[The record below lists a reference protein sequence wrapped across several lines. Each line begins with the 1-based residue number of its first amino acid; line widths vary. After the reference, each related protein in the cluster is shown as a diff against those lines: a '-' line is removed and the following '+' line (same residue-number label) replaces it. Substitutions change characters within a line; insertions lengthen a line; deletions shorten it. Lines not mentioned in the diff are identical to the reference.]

1 VVDVDAIPSLITGA
15 VIPTMVEEQDLT
27 TKEMDVDLRG
37 EEQNPTQ
44 KIGLGAPPNMDEND
58 DEHKVLDD
66 PRGLIEAT
74 QQPVA

>member
-1 VVDVDAIPSLITGA
+1 
-15 VIPTMVEEQDLT
+15 
-27 TKEMDVDLRG
+27 MDVDLRG

-74 QQPVA
+74 QQPVT